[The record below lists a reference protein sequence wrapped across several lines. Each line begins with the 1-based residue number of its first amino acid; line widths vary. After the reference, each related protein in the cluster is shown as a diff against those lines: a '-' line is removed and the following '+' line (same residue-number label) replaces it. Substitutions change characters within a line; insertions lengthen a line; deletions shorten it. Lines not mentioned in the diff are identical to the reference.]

1 MQRLVLISLIPALAI
16 VAWLAHAEPAVT
28 IKAVDLKAQA
38 ASDAKT
44 VASLPANT
52 TVDLV
57 ERQGAWVQLRSGNDV
72 GWGKLF
78 DVRLAGTN
86 TGSTKGGAKSL
97 GDVLGLASGQR
108 GASVTT
114 GVRGLDGETLAKA
127 TPNPQEFAKLVA
139 FQATKEQAQTFAAA
153 GNLSP
158 REVELLK

>member
-1 MQRLVLISLIPALAI
+1 MRRLPAAFAI
-16 VAWLAHAEPAVT
+16 VAAVLAALLAHAEPAIT
-28 IKAVDLKAQA
+28 IKAVELKAQP

-44 VASLPANT
+44 VASLPAST
-52 TVDLV
+52 AVDLAD
-57 ERQGAWVQLRSGNDV
+57 RQGAWVQLRSGNDV

-78 DVRLAGTN
+78 DVRLAGAN
-86 TGSTKGGAKSL
+86 TGSTKAGANSL
-97 GDVLGLASGQR
+97 GEVLGLASGQR

-153 GNLSP
+153 GRLSP
-158 REVELLK
+158 REVDLLK

>member
-1 MQRLVLISLIPALAI
+1 MRRLPAAFVI
-16 VAWLAHAEPAVT
+16 IAAAFAPWLAYAEPAIT

-52 TVDLV
+52 SVDLV

-78 DVRLAGTN
+78 DVRLAGAN

-114 GVRGLDGETLAKA
+114 GVRGLDGETLARA
-127 TPNPQEFAKLVA
+127 QPNPQEFAKLVT
-139 FQATKEQAQTFAAA
+139 FQVTKEQAQTFAAA
-153 GNLSP
+153 GNLAP